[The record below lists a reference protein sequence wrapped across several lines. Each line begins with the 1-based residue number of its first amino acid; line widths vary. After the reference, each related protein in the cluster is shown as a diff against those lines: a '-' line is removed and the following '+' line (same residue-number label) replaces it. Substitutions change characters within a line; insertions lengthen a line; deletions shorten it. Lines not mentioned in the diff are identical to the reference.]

1 MKIKRLQMGATCI
14 LLGIF
19 LGDWDVWPYHARDA
33 IGFTQVYISSYV
45 KTNSNERCSP
55 TTRTLFSSYTNTT

>member
-33 IGFTQVYISSYV
+33 IGFTQVYNV
-45 KTNSNERCSP
+45 FAT
-55 TTRTLFSSYTNTT
+55 